1 MRRGVVIGM
10 TATGGAAL
18 AALGVKALGDIAWKR
33 GTARSVERL
42 SDRARP
48 ARRHPSRDFTLDQ
61 LEGLP
66 DAVKRYFT
74 FALRPGQRFIESAR
88 STQQGEFAIK
98 AGHWRPFTATH
109 YATVRP
115 PGFVWDATIR
125 MAPGI
130 AMRVRD
136 SYIGGVGRMHG
147 RFAGVVPVVDQ
158 SGTPEMASGSLHR
171 YLAEAPWIPTA
182 LLPGGGVTWTGI
194 DEMTARATI
203 SDFGATVSVDFE
215 FDEHGAIAGMS
226 AERFRDVG
234 GAPVLTP
241 WVGRFRSYRDV
252 GGMMVPE
259 EGEVSWTPPEGP
271 HPYWRARITEVGY
284 TFA

>member
-18 AALGVKALGDIAWKR
+18 AALGAKALGDIAWKR
-33 GTARSVERL
+33 GTARTIERL
-42 SDRARP
+42 TERARP
-48 ARRHPSRDFTLDQ
+48 ARRHPSRDFSLEQ

-66 DAVKRYFT
+66 DPVTRYFT
-74 FALRPGQRFIESAR
+74 VALQPGQRFVDSAR
-88 STQQGEFAIK
+88 SVQRGEFAIK
-98 AGHWRPFTATH
+98 PGQWRPFKATQHVTA
-109 YATVRP
+109 RP

-125 MAPGI
+125 VAPGMS
-130 AMRVRD
+130 MRVRD

-147 RFAGVVPVVDQ
+147 RFAGLVPVVDQ

-182 LLPGGGVTWTGI
+182 LLPAAGVRWDAI
-194 DEMTARATI
+194 DATTARATI
-203 SDFGATVSVDFE
+203 SDFGTTVSVVFE
-215 FDEHGAIAGMS
+215 FNERGEIVGMA

-234 GAPVLTP
+234 GTPVLTP
-241 WVGRFRSYRDV
+241 WAGRFRSYRDI

-259 EGEVSWTPPEGP
+259 EGEVSWMLPEGP
-271 HPYWRARITEVGY
+271 HTYWRARIAEVSY
-284 TFA
+284 TFG